1 LTRSR
6 IFWSEQKEVGVM
18 PAGRHGHKIREYK
31 RRIDALLE
39 AERERRRPLG
49 PPPPPISEEHAA
61 LRRQIA
67 EGYRNLLDPENPEG
81 TETLERLEERLDENP
96 ELGNVAAQLITLTRE
111 ERELLAK
118 NGVDYRP
125 YENYQLE

>member
-1 LTRSR
+1 MR
-6 IFWSEQKEVGVM
+6 ICWRRQKELRGM
-18 PAGRHGHKIREYK
+18 PAGRHGHKMREYK

-39 AERERRRPLG
+39 AEREHRRPLG

-67 EGYRNLLDPENPEG
+67 ESYRTLLDPEDPEG
-81 TETLERLEERLDENP
+81 TETMERLEERVEENP
-96 ELGNVAAQLITLTRE
+96 ELANVGAELIALKRE

-125 YENYQLE
+125 YEVYQLE